1 MDVKQIYQLVNG
13 ATSEVLGKT
22 DLVAE
27 DLTNIVDVG
36 TEIVNASAVD
46 NYVKSL
52 VNRIGKVIFVNRPYS
67 GKVPSVLMDG
77 WEFGSVLQKITAE
90 IPNATENESWEL
102 QNGEE
107 YKQDVF
113 YKPTVSAKF
122 FNSKVTFEVPIS
134 ITERQVKESFGS
146 AAELNG
152 FISMLYAAVEKSMT
166 IKTDALVMRTI
177 NNMIVT
183 TFENEPQS
191 GEARAI
197 NLLARYNAQFGK
209 QLTANAAIFD
219 ADFVRFASYTIALFA
234 DRFGSISTLFNVGG
248 KDRFTSNDRLHI
260 VLLSEFAKAAQTY
273 LYGDTYHNEFVKL
286 PNAETVPYWQGSGLT
301 YNFADTARIKTKK
314 TVNNVEQTTELTGI
328 LGVMFDRDA
337 LGVCNLN
344 RRVTTAYNAKA
355 EFFNNFYKFDAGYF
369 NDTNEN
375 FVVFYVAS
383 DTTPITVTKSESNA
397 TISGLP
403 SSVTVDSVLKLTA
416 TAAENYEFATAPT
429 LAYTTKDGNTVTTS
443 FVIDSENE
451 AKATLELNLANTNI
465 DGAEGITIT
474 ATGASV

>member
-1 MDVKQIYQLVNG
+1 MEVKQIYELVNG
-13 ATSEVLGKT
+13 ATGEVLGKT

-90 IPNATENESWEL
+90 IPTATENETWEL
-102 QNGEE
+102 ENGEE

-152 FISMLYAAVEKSMT
+152 FISMIYAAVEKSMT
-166 IKTDALVMRTI
+166 IKTDSLVMRTI

-183 TFENEPQS
+183 TFENEPQN

-197 NLLARYNAQFGK
+197 NLLQRYNTQFNK

-219 ADFVRFASYTIALFA
+219 ADFVRFASYVIALFA

-248 KDRFTSNDRLHI
+248 KARFTSTDRLHI

-273 LYGDTYHNEFVKL
+273 LYSDTYHNEFVKL
-286 PNAETVPYWQGSGLT
+286 PQAETVPYWQGSGKT
-301 YNFADTARIKTKK
+301 YAFADTATIKTSK
-314 TVNNVEQTTELTGI
+314 TVEGVATTTTHGGV

-375 FVVFYVAS
+375 FVVFYVA
-383 DTTPITVTKSESNA
+383 D
-397 TISGLP
+397 
-403 SSVTVDSVLKLTA
+403 
-416 TAAENYEFATAPT
+416 AA
-429 LAYTTKDGNTVTTS
+429 
-443 FVIDSENE
+443 
-451 AKATLELNLANTNI
+451 
-465 DGAEGITIT
+465 
-474 ATGASV
+474 